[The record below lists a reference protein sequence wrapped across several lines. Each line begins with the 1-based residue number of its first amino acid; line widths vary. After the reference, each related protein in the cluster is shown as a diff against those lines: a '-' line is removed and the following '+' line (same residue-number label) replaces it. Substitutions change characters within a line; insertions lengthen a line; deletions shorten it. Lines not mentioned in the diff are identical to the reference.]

1 MEQIILFDDN
11 EDGNEILNDD
21 KEDNVD
27 NTKKNDRPKIY
38 KNTAKEKDDDQIY
51 FFEKNPFLENSL
63 EDSFQIHS
71 LNKFNESVEDL
82 YINNNKFN
90 HVNPMRFRQSIT
102 KEKKKHEYKRHT
114 RGVAIKE
121 LITNLKTQYI
131 IFNIRNFIR
140 NYQIHANKNIDEKNY
155 KISLKIRNFSL
166 YIYGIIMFFERPW
179 FCYKGTT
186 IPLPSSFKTL
196 NCDSDVVF
204 TGIPFIY
211 NVVLRIIEI
220 MFTITIS
227 VTQILKYKVEYSLK
241 DTNTGVN
248 KSYNTIQVILFISL
262 FLCLIDSIYSL
273 IVGNFPIINFL
284 CRPFIYIYMIR
295 RLRMNWTN
303 ILKVLWRTKKAYFVL
318 FINLMTFSV
327 VGYIL
332 FHKDKGFF
340 DNFGESFLQIYIIL
354 TTCNFPD
361 IMLEAMEFSK
371 FAIIYF
377 VICLSI
383 NYFIL
388 LSYLNNLYTT
398 KYYNVN
404 KRDCLNI
411 IRDVIDN
418 DYNRYVFADKKF
430 TRFLLKQKYIYHLS
444 NDEYTNILVLFNL
457 YNRNSDLYYK
467 LVKISE
473 LTPEVDMISNTR
485 YGKFILESVLTE
497 FVVNI
502 IYIVCTL
509 SIFININPIDKSK
522 TTELILL
529 MVFHSITSL
538 LILYEPILIIKN
550 IGIKRLIK
558 KHIHRTLFHLSNLA
572 VIISL
577 IILYILKATD
587 GEEDY
592 IKFVYK
598 LLKIFIS
605 LRTIRIFVFLDQ
617 FRIIK
622 NIYIIIRISKE
633 MLNRNFLTLY
643 SFILIFSTLSMLLIG
658 GNIKKNS
665 FDDKD
670 IPNNYKYINFN
681 DFASSYISCFCL
693 LMINNLN
700 ILVKSLT
707 SNYEKDDNIKIF
719 YEFYFATFYFFSTL
733 ILINI
738 IQTLLLEMYLI
749 SDHSLSDKQITKK
762 ERDKTIENFLKN
774 EVKTDEAEKDNE
786 NDDEKDANEDND
798 DNEDDE

>member
-1 MEQIILFDDN
+1 M
-11 EDGNEILNDD
+11 
-21 KEDNVD
+21 
-27 NTKKNDRPKIY
+27 
-38 KNTAKEKDDDQIY
+38 
-51 FFEKNPFLENSL
+51 
-63 EDSFQIHS
+63 EDSFRIHTINK
-71 LNKFNESVEDL
+71 LNETVEEL
-82 YINNNKFN
+82 YKNNNKFN
-90 HVNPMRFRQSIT
+90 HVNPMRFRQSVYA
-102 KEKKKHEYKRHT
+102 KEKKPEYKRHT

-131 IFNIRNFIR
+131 LFNIRNFIR

-155 KISLKIRNFSL
+155 NISLKIRNFTL
-166 YIYGIIMFFERPW
+166 YIYGLIMFFERPW
-179 FCYKGTT
+179 FCYEGTT
-186 IPLPSSFKTL
+186 IPLPSSFKTQ
-196 NCDSDVVF
+196 NCDNDVVF

-211 NVVLRIIEI
+211 NVVLRVIEI

-248 KSYNTIQVILFISL
+248 KSYNRIQIILFISL
-262 FLCLIDSIYSL
+262 FLCLIDSIFSL
-273 IVGNFPIINFL
+273 IVGKFPIINFL

-303 ILKVLWRTKKAYFVL
+303 ILRILWRTKKAYFVL
-318 FINLMTFSV
+318 FTNLITFSV

-418 DYNRYVFADKKF
+418 DYNRYIFADKKF

-457 YNRNSDLYYK
+457 YNRNSDLYYR

-485 YGKFILESVLTE
+485 YGKIILESILAE
-497 FVVNI
+497 FIVNV
-502 IYIVCTL
+502 IYILCTISL
-509 SIFININPIDKSK
+509 FIDFNPSEKSETSK
-522 TTELILL
+522 ITILF
-529 MVFHSITSL
+529 MIFHSITSL
-538 LILYEPILIIKN
+538 LIIYEPILILKN
-550 IGIKRLIK
+550 IGFKRFIK
-558 KHIHRTLFHLSNLA
+558 KHLHRTFFHLSNIA

-577 IILYILKATD
+577 IILYILKAID
-587 GEEDY
+587 GQKSY
-592 IKFVYK
+592 ILFFYR
-598 LLKIFIS
+598 LLQIFIS

-658 GNIKKNS
+658 GNIKKHS

-749 SDHSLSDKQITKK
+749 SDHSLSDKQITEKDQ
-762 ERDKTIENFLKN
+762 DKTIENFLKN
-774 EVKTDEAEKDNE
+774 EVKTDETEKDNE
-786 NDDEKDANEDND
+786 NDDEKDVNEDD